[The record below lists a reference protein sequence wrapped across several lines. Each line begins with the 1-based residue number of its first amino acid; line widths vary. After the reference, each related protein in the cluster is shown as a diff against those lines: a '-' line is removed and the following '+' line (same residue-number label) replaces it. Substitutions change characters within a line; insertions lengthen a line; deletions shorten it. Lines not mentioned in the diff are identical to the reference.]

1 MNVNGVRK
9 SKVALAIVMLLL
21 GITPAFAQI
30 HNEEDGFQWIM
41 FNEGIKTAAKSMN
54 GNIIV
59 EPKCDIV
66 RYKTANDGNVSI
78 GYFYL
83 VTYK

>member
-41 FNEGIKTAAKSMN
+41 FNEGIKTAAK
-54 GNIIV
+54 
-59 EPKCDIV
+59 
-66 RYKTANDGNVSI
+66 A
-78 GYFYL
+78 
-83 VTYK
+83 